1 MQQMRHIR
9 IALGSNDGVSVAD
22 THMGDTSCFHVY
34 DLFEDARSEP
44 VDKRDN
50 PALDGGHGKVE
61 KMKAIVAMLK
71 DVDVVVARKLS
82 PNFHRIAEGTRHQ
95 PVVVDA
101 DGIDDALEKLHAAFD
116 TISELT
122 ERREDGERFDTI
134 PEL

>member
-1 MQQMRHIR
+1 MKQFR
-9 IALGSNDGVSVAD
+9 IALGSNDGVTVAD
-22 THMGDTSCFHVY
+22 THMGDTSRFHIY

-44 VDKRDN
+44 VDTRDN
-50 PALDGGHGKVE
+50 PALDEGHGKAE

-82 PNFHRIAEGTRHQ
+82 PNFRRIAEGTRHQ

-101 DGIDDALEKLHAAFD
+101 DQIEGALEKLHASFE
-116 TISELT
+116 TICELT
-122 ERREDGERFDTI
+122 ERRGEGERFDTI

>member
-1 MQQMRHIR
+1 MKQMKQFR
-9 IALGSNDGVSVAD
+9 IALGSNDGVTVAD
-22 THMGDTSCFHVY
+22 THMGDTLRFHIY

-44 VDKRDN
+44 VDARDN
-50 PALDGGHGKVE
+50 PALDEGHGKAE

-82 PNFHRIAEGTRHQ
+82 PNFRRIAGGTRHQ

-101 DGIDDALEKLHAAFD
+101 DRIEDALEKLHAAFD
-116 TISELT
+116 TICELT
-122 ERREDGERFDTI
+122 ERRENGERFDTI

>member
-1 MQQMRHIR
+1 MRRIR
-9 IALGSNDGVSVAD
+9 IALGSNDGVTIAD
-22 THMGDTSCFHVY
+22 THMGDTSRFHVY

-44 VDKRDN
+44 VDTRDN
-50 PALDGGHGKVE
+50 AALDEGHGKVE

-82 PNFHRIAEGTRHQ
+82 PNFHRIADGTRHQ

-101 DGIDDALEKLHAAFD
+101 DGIDDAFERVHAAFE
-116 TISELT
+116 TIFELT
-122 ERREDGERFDTI
+122 ERRKNGERFDTI